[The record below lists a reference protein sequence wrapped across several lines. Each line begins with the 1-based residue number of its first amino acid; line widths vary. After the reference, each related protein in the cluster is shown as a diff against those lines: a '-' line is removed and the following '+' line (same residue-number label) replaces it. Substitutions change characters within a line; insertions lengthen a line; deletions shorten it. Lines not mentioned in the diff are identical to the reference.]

1 MAHDLLCRVVDE
13 AWPDSALPLDG
24 VRVMETATGVAG
36 PYAAKLLGDLGATVT
51 KVEPPGG
58 DWTRRHGP
66 FPDGREDPGRSALFI
81 HLNAAKVLRSPDL
94 DREPG
99 ADGERFDVDALAA
112 YAAVG
117 LGDAG
122 AAGNRLRGD
131 HPGLVVACF
140 PPFRLNGRYAGY
152 RADDV

>member
-81 HLNAAKVLRSPDL
+81 HLNAAKVVVAPDV

-99 ADGERFDVDALAA
+99 PDGGPFDLDALVSDADVAVIDATVDA
-112 YAAVG
+112 
-117 LGDAG
+117 
-122 AAGNRLRGD
+122 NRL
-131 HPGLVVACF
+131 
-140 PPFRLNGRYAGY
+140 
-152 RADDV
+152 